1 MLDWIFNLL
10 GVGSLLTQLTDSL
23 ILIGLTLFAIALGF
37 FAIWYL
43 YSRRKMLHQER
54 MATLIKGL
62 HYAGVAQQVFNQP
75 RRLQSQPRE
84 HVHSALRWMFGGVG
98 VSAAMYGYQS
108 MQGAGAGEPVSS
120 ALVGVIPGA
129 LGIAHLVFAWIAAR
143 RQKKAATPVNRLN
156 RRFVN
161 PNAAVAA
168 ASYRPAYRPAQ
179 GRRF

>member
-1 MLDWIFNLL
+1 
-10 GVGSLLTQLTDSL
+10 
-23 ILIGLTLFAIALGF
+23 
-37 FAIWYL
+37 
-43 YSRRKMLHQER
+43 

-62 HYAGVAQQVFNQP
+62 HYAGVAQQVFAQP
-75 RRLQSQPRE
+75 KKLQSRD
-84 HVHSALRWMFGGVG
+84 HMLSAVRWMSSGIG

-108 MQGAGAGEPVSS
+108 MQPVGAGEPVSS

-129 LGIAHLVFAWIAAR
+129 LGIAHLLFAWIAAR